1 MKKFSAIII
10 AMALVLGLSQCKKQ
24 ETPTSTTPDVPEGMV
39 HITVNVDD
47 NGGKHVVFP
56 EYGMFAFDNGDI
68 LYVGNNGHYIG
79 YLEYCND
86 ANGRRFEGYINTDNT
101 NTSDKLHFYF
111 LGGKGPDTSGLTNET
126 TNFDIN
132 IADQTTELP
141 ILCYG
146 TSSQYWSGTSG
157 PYSATLKNKCALVK
171 FGLLAGT
178 TNAVTVSNM
187 LTTATVNF
195 ATPDITPVTNTTG
208 SITLY
213 PESAT
218 EKWAIL
224 LPQDDAIE
232 GFTVNIGNESYTVTG
247 SYSITNSGYINSGIV
262 VENFTTV
269 NLGELTAN
277 YEAQNGEVLTG
288 TLANNVKI
296 SIARGA
302 TVTLDDVTINGTID
316 NEPSSG
322 YNWAGITCV
331 GDATIVLSGTNTV
344 KGFNDIYPGIH
355 VPEGSTLTIRG
366 SGSLTASSNGFG
378 AGIGGGLSIACG
390 NIVIEGGNINATGGY
405 GSAGIGGGCGNSCGD
420 ITIANTVTSVTAT
433 KGVDAP
439 YSIGAGNDGSCG
451 TVTIGGTVYSDG
463 VDANQDDGLTYIYIP
478 Q

>member
-1 MKKFSAIII
+1 MKKFNAIII
-10 AMALVLGLSQCKKQ
+10 AMALVFGLGQCKKQ
-24 ETPTSTTPDVPEGMV
+24 ETPTTSDTNDGMV
-39 HITVNVDD
+39 YITVNVGD
-47 NGGKHVVFP
+47 NGGKHIVYP
-56 EYGMFAFDNGDI
+56 NQGLCGFDNGDI

-86 ANGRRFEGYINTDNT
+86 ANGRRFEGYINST
-101 NTSDKLHFYF
+101 NTSTNDKLHFYF
-111 LGGKGPDTSGLTNET
+111 LGGKGPATLGLTNET

-132 IADQTTELP
+132 IADQTAELP

-146 TSSQYWSGTSG
+146 TSSQYWSSTSG

-195 ATPDITPVTNTTG
+195 ATPGITPVTNTTG
-208 SITLY
+208 AITLY

-232 GFTVNIGNESYTVTG
+232 GFTVNIGNELYTVTG
-247 SYSITNSGYINSGIV
+247 SYSITNNGYINSGIV

-269 NLGELTAN
+269 NLGDLTAN
-277 YEAQNGEVLTG
+277 YVAQNGEVLTG

-296 SIARGA
+296 SIASGA

-316 NEPSSG
+316 NDPDSN

-344 KGFNDIYPGIH
+344 KGFNSEYPGIH

-366 SGSLTASSNGFG
+366 DGSLTASSNYWG
-378 AGIGGGLSIACG
+378 AGIGGGINIACG
-390 NIVIEGGNINATGGY
+390 NIVIEGGNIIATGGLFA
-405 GSAGIGGGCGNSCGD
+405 AGIGGGRNSSCGY
-420 ITIANTVTSVTAT
+420 ITIANTVTSATAT